1 MGTSWIKRNAHEME
15 SPARVAADKERYNK
29 WKAQFCTLNGN
40 TPVWDESKVKAW
52 MEARK
57 T

>member
-1 MGTSWIKRNAHEME
+1 MGTSWIKRHAHEE
-15 SPARVAADKERYNK
+15 PDRRKSEKDRYNK
-29 WKAQFCTLNGN
+29 WKAQFCTMNGN
-40 TPVWDESKVKAW
+40 TLVWDDRKVKAW